1 MHSAPEPLLNLLA
14 EGAKELG
21 IDLTPEVSER
31 LIEYVGLLVKWNKAY
46 NLTSIRDPHEIT
58 IRHILDSLAVT
69 PYCQENSVLDVG
81 AGAGLPSVVLAIT
94 NPQQMVTALDS
105 NSKKTRF
112 LRQVAIELSID
123 NLLVEHARIENFK
136 PLQPFNIVI
145 SRAFSSLVDF
155 VTSSQVLVC
164 PHGRM
169 LAMKGRYP
177 RDELE
182 HASPLCDISDVVKLS
197 VPFLSEERHLVI
209 AHPKHSN

>member
-1 MHSAPEPLLNLLA
+1 MHSAPDPLLSLLA
-14 EGAKELG
+14 EGAVELG
-21 IDLTPEVSER
+21 IDLTEEVSQR
-31 LIEYVGLLVKWNKAY
+31 LLEYVGLLVKWNKAY
-46 NLTSIRDPHEIT
+46 NLTSVREPHEI
-58 IRHILDSLAVT
+58 IVRHILDSLTVT
-69 PYCQENSVLDVG
+69 PYCQESSVLDVG

-94 NPQQMVTALDS
+94 NPKQRVTALDS

-123 NLLVEHARIENFK
+123 NLQVEHTRIENFN
-136 PLQPFNIVI
+136 PIQPFNIVI

-155 VTSSQVLVC
+155 VTSSRALVC
-164 PHGRM
+164 PNGCM

-182 HASPLCDISDVVKLS
+182 RASPLCDISDVVELA